1 MAASTTVNQLS
12 LEYPFEELQQATH
25 DFCGN
30 LRLGYG
36 SFGGVFRGIQKDGTE
51 VAIKVLDVGD
61 EGGFEDEVRVLS
73 KFRHPNLVILMGF
86 ARHGPQRFL
95 IYEHLAGGDVFRRL
109 QRCAQDNVPF
119 TWRER
124 LSVAFDA
131 SCGLSHLHNASP
143 KVFHRD
149 IKCPNILLDRNGTAK
164 IADFGLACCSHYKEQ
179 KVQQAAGTVGYACPH
194 YVNKGVVTE
203 GSEVY
208 SFGIVLLELLTA
220 AQPAYQLP
228 TQAADGGPQY
238 CFLVSQI
245 GNDARVAVQM
255 ADAKAKFPG
264 NIAMSFAALG
274 LRCTDYTEECRP
286 LFREVVTKLRALL
299 HTPEAPAPPPLPPE
313 PEASARQTALQR
325 LQAAQAA
332 QAAQAQSLEPQS
344 QGYQSPLSLEPGF
357 QDLRGYQRPQAFQPP
372 QLQGL
377 DTLPGFHPGYPSEDE
392 RRLPSVHRQ
401 VSMQERFQ
409 GNSVQ
414 VNLLSGPP
422 SPASL
427 QLTPGSGRPLGPLGP
442 GLFQAPQSPSRAL
455 LWTLECVKSECS
467 SDPSAKPKDQRVL
480 THWRDMLC
488 DRDMA
493 HALPHYRFG
502 RLFQNDFCRLM
513 LPNDHFFSQVS
524 REHFQIWAQEWPDLG
539 FEFKGQP
546 CSFFLTNFGTVGTVV
561 DGQMLDTKGQQAT
574 LHHGSRIALLRNA
587 TDNGRESKVEF
598 LEFIFSLEGSVLEDA
613 DEIYE
618 AVPGSRRSFDA
629 PSTPLLGGVCPS
641 TETERCGDSVQG
653 GVSFAGTDVEPVFV
667 LELGGTALR
676 AGVPRENFRVLHG
689 PSASAIASA
698 PTCEVPCPA
707 LTLGSRLQPG
717 FWKRILTDD
726 ARGLLAEQHLRI
738 EVEESLEGPEQKRF
752 YLRNLS
758 ELSLKVEGAP
768 EGHDSTRLPDEDGRW
783 QLHDGDSVLL
793 NLCKGS
799 SMWMCFREFA
809 AKAQPI

>member
-61 EGGFEDEVRVLS
+61 EGGFEEEVRVLS

-95 IYEHLAGGDVFRRL
+95 VYEHLAGGDVFRRL

-228 TQAADGGPQY
+228 TQAPDGGVQY

-245 GNDARVAVQM
+245 GNDVRVAVQM

-264 NIAMSFAALG
+264 NIAQSFAALG

-286 LFREVVTKLRALL
+286 LFREIVTKLRALL
-299 HTPEAPAPPPLPPE
+299 NTPEAPAPPPPPE
-313 PEASARQTALQR
+313 PEASARPTAPQR
-325 LQAAQAA
+325 PH
-332 QAAQAQSLEPQS
+332 EPQS
-344 QGYQSPLSLEPGF
+344 FQDRHGYQSPLELQGF
-357 QDLRGYQRPQAFQPP
+357 DIRGNRPQAFDGRGYQPP

-377 DTLPGFHPGYPSEDE
+377 DTLPGFHPSSEEE
-392 RRLPSVHRQ
+392 RRPSVHRQ
-401 VSMQERFQ
+401 ASAQERFQ
-409 GNSVQ
+409 GISVQ

-427 QLTPGSGRPLGPLGP
+427 QLAPGAGRPLGPGFPPLQP
-442 GLFQAPQSPSRAL
+442 GLQAPSRAL
-455 LWTLECVKSECS
+455 LWSLECVKSECS
-467 SDPSAKPKDQRVL
+467 SDLSAKPKDQRVL
-480 THWRDMLC
+480 AHWRDMLPY

-502 RLFQNDFCRLM
+502 RLFQNDFCRVM

-561 DGQMLDTKGQQAT
+561 DGQVLDTKGQQAA

-618 AVPGSRRSFDA
+618 AVPGSRRSCDA
-629 PSTPLLGGVCPS
+629 PSGPLLGGVCPS
-641 TETERCGDSVQG
+641 TETERCGDAVQG
-653 GVSFAGTDVEPVFV
+653 GMSFAGTDVEPVFV

-698 PTCEVPCPA
+698 PSCEVPCPP